1 MEAETETAQ
10 MNGPSGKYIDSIDTE
25 DPEYRRE
32 LQRPPDIKED
42 VRGLK
47 LRQRV
52 SLVLNSEAFREEL
65 EEIVD
70 DTLQNVPSS
79 SSLLALQQI
88 ADVLIPQQNKPVSGI
103 NKSGLATP
111 LILINDLRGV
121 DAANYSKQ
129 ERVLRCKVAS
139 CYRLIDLFGWTH
151 GIYNHISARINQ
163 EQEHFLINPF
173 GLLYSEVTAG
183 SLVKVNLQG
192 EVMDQGNTTLGV
204 NKAGFTIHSAIH
216 AARPDIRC
224 IIHLHVPCV
233 AAVSMMK
240 QGLLPISQEALI
252 CGEIAY
258 HDYNGIVIDNEAQ
271 ELIVRNLGP
280 NSKVLFLRNHGAVA
294 CGATV
299 EEAFHYAWN
308 LIHACQ
314 VQVNAASLGIDNLI
328 QLSEDVQQRT
338 FEVASRGG
346 GGVNS
351 KDAGVKW
358 RTGDLEFE
366 ALMRH
371 LDSAGFRT
379 GYMYKQP
386 IVRQPK
392 KGRINSDVE
401 EPPSSTNISYIYDE
415 HGTPIKQIIESKK
428 KAQKTEWLNT
438 PNIYHKQE
446 IEEIGTP
453 NPKKIIKWVEDSSSP
468 QRGSYIKVENPNQFA
483 PQGQDPKEFKQKQ
496 KNIRKGYYDE
506 KITPGPQSRILEG
519 VSWEEAERMKDADQ
533 SGTQDKVII
542 VGAASKG
549 IIKRDQQHNAVVYR
563 TPYTPN
569 PFDNMSPEEIEAYKK
584 EVEKKQKGDGDGE
597 PGADTVDTDEGHR
610 EPTPPPT
617 PEKKESAPVA
627 ASTPKVRTPSTP
639 STGTPTTP
647 NRHHRPRGHSFETNI
662 DDVFDERAPST
673 PRSARETNIDDV
685 LDSPPK
691 PKAVSTP
698 RRAAEPPADFQ
709 RTSSARYPPRSPE
722 CEVEAGSPAKSDT
735 MRSTDSAGDTL
746 DERSSKEGSPT
757 KEPTESPTKE
767 KKKKK
772 KLRLPSFSK
781 KKKEKKEKEKH
792 EKADKEKPTAQTA
805 TQSAV

>member
-597 PGADTVDTDEGHR
+597 PGADTVDTDE
-610 EPTPPPT
+610 
-617 PEKKESAPVA
+617 
-627 ASTPKVRTPSTP
+627 
-639 STGTPTTP
+639 
-647 NRHHRPRGHSFETNI
+647 
-662 DDVFDERAPST
+662 
-673 PRSARETNIDDV
+673 
-685 LDSPPK
+685 
-691 PKAVSTP
+691 
-698 RRAAEPPADFQ
+698 EPPADFQ

-722 CEVEAGSPAKSDT
+722 LVEDLKQNFERSKSERMPKKKGRGEVEAGSPAKSDT